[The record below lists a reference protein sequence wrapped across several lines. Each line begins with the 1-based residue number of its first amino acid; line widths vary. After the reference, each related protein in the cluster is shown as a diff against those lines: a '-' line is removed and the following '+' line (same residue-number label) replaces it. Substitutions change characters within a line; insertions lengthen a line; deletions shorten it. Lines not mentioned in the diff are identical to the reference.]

1 MLHFAFLAL
10 LIKLE
15 TFYLCSANLC
25 SAFRELRDDEDFV
38 DVTLAWDDER
48 IQAHK
53 VILSAC
59 GPFFRNV
66 LRRNLHQNPLLYQKG
81 VKYSDL
87 QSVLKLH
94 VSWRGQC
101 GPGRTQPIHG
111 VEDDA
116 HDRRTG

>member
-15 TFYLCSANLC
+15 KFYLCSAYLC

-38 DVTLAWDDER
+38 DVTLAWDDKQ

-66 LRRNLHQNPLLYQKG
+66 LRRNLHQNTLLYQKG
-81 VKYSDL
+81 VNYSDL

-94 VSWRGQC
+94 V
-101 GPGRTQPIHG
+101 
-111 VEDDA
+111 
-116 HDRRTG
+116 

>member
-15 TFYLCSANLC
+15 TFYLCSAYLC

-38 DVTLAWDDER
+38 DVTLACDDER

-66 LRRNLHQNPLLYQKG
+66 LRRNLHQNTLLYQKG
-81 VKYSDL
+81 VNYSDL

-94 VSWRGQC
+94 VSRRGQC
-101 GPGRTQPIHG
+101 GPGRTQLIHA

-116 HDRRTG
+116 HDRRRG

>member
-94 VSWRGQC
+94 VSWRDFAMKSSDLRD
-101 GPGRTQPIHG
+101 GRKIKFAW
-111 VEDDA
+111 V
-116 HDRRTG
+116 

>member
-1 MLHFAFLAL
+1 MC
-10 LIKLE
+10 I
-15 TFYLCSANLC
+15 
-25 SAFRELRDDEDFV
+25 AFRELRDDEDFV
-38 DVTLAWDDER
+38 DVTLACDDER
-48 IQAHK
+48 IQSHK

-59 GPFFRNV
+59 DHFFRNV
-66 LRRNLHQNPLLYQKG
+66 LRRNLHQNPLFYQKG

-94 VSWRGQC
+94 VSWRGQY
-101 GPGRTQPIHG
+101 GPGRTQLIHA